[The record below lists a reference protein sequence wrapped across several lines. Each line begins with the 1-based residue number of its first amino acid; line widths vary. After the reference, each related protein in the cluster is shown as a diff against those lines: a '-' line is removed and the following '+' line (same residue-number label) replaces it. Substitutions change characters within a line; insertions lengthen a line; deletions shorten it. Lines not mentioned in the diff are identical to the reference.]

1 MNSIDLIVNN
11 SNDKLLII
19 AHRLSTLRNS
29 HKVFEFNTGK
39 LINSGSFSELCINQ
53 ELFKN

>member
-29 HKVFEFNTGK
+29 HKVFEFNSGK